1 MADTKAIAAAVQRAV
16 SMVLVVALS
25 IMVVL
30 TFTDVLGR
38 RLFNQ
43 PVFGATDIT
52 EHLMAV
58 IIFAGLPLLTAQ
70 RGHLSIDLFDKWLLR
85 PGLRWWHKLVDV
97 LIAVVLG
104 LVAWRYF
111 LSIEEAYAIKEVS
124 PALTIPRA
132 WAYTFMTVTSAIAAV
147 AALFVGP
154 PRHHSP
160 TEEFGS

>member
-70 RGHLSIDLFDKWLLR
+70 RG
-85 PGLRWWHKLVDV
+85 GLRWWHKLVDV

>member
-1 MADTKAIAAAVQRAV
+1 MANTKGLAATVQRV
-16 SMVLVVALS
+16 VGMVLVVALS

-30 TFTDVLGR
+30 TFVDVIGR

-70 RGHLSIDLFDKWLLR
+70 RGHLSIDLFDKWLLL

-97 LIAVVLG
+97 LIAAVLG
-104 LVAWRYF
+104 VVAWRYF
-111 LSIEEAYAIKEVS
+111 LSIEEAFAIQEVS

-132 WAYTFMTVTSAIAAV
+132 WAYTFMAATSAIAAV

-154 PRHHSP
+154 PQHHSA